1 MEKELLVQVLEEI
14 NNNDME
20 MEKIIALFNELN
32 VEEIEEIMINDENEI
47 EIDGATY
54 KILTDV
60 ILKDFEFEF
69 RCAKQELEF
78 EKNPDDLW
86 KMFDALNKD
95 FVNYIDKWKD
105 IRFYNNL
112 EFEAY
117 SYFDGIEY
125 IKAEVKT
132 YKK

>member
-1 MEKELLVQVLEEI
+1 
-14 NNNDME
+14 
-20 MEKIIALFNELN
+20 
-32 VEEIEEIMINDENEI
+32 
-47 EIDGATY
+47 
-54 KILTDV
+54 
-60 ILKDFEFEF
+60 
-69 RCAKQELEF
+69 
-78 EKNPDDLW
+78 
-86 KMFDALNKD
+86 MFDALNKD

>member
-1 MEKELLVQVLEEI
+1 M
-14 NNNDME
+14 
-20 MEKIIALFNELN
+20 
-32 VEEIEEIMINDENEI
+32 
-47 EIDGATY
+47 
-54 KILTDV
+54 
-60 ILKDFEFEF
+60 
-69 RCAKQELEF
+69 EF

-125 IKAEVKT
+125 IKAELKT